1 MDVVINS
8 NIQSPLVRTLART
21 KGKSE
26 SFTQHLKDNVPPV
39 SFSKIELSPEGGST
53 ASYGQTYKF
62 KIPQYGYLRN
72 FVLRFSN
79 TELPLPTDMFEKID
93 TALSAISNDKKE
105 MIGVERRI
113 GTDAA
118 EGPNDKVW
126 MYHGLVPPDEGYA
139 VRGQSKDPWAQ
150 MWLRVAGGTPLADN
164 AGETQ
169 AAQGAARMCPYRYRC
184 RDNTI
189 FANAPNYG
197 PRELANTQREGPIYT
212 ITAGQLAQT
221 PLAASNH
228 CHKAQAHGERIN
240 STWDWCSQANL
251 SKHLGAIFPE
261 HITLTTHN
269 RPIQT
274 IYPMESLARIYRMPW
289 DLKKRYLAMI
299 RPHITASPG
308 STAKTR
314 DAVSSYQTDR
324 SWTCYFPCFF
334 AFFEDTSMNLDTRFV
349 ENLEVDV
356 KIRTETDI
364 YHFENLGTGVDITSV
379 QSDDQAYGVVP
390 LDHSSAA
397 LFNTSEYIGKDAED
411 RKLPTTFTME
421 AIAYYHNFHDTTS
434 QAIRDANYKPNVP
447 ANLLTYNTYAE
458 NPVYLSASTV
468 LAGGSVNVSLSCNN
482 LAFGVTIIVRR
493 RLQPQI
499 FGFAHPF
506 TDVSQTLPIKQLTLT
521 GSGQQLYKAT
531 GAEALLVD
539 SWDHP
544 LSSMKS
550 GHGLTNTTGLY
561 ADNHQAMYV
570 QSKDKSETF
579 FAYHIPFGFSQDM
592 TYNSGSL
599 ALQTINNPVLT
610 IEMYPLEGWVLNDE
624 NMAQYL
630 SPFCNRGTFF
640 NERSE
645 EGPSLVTV
653 ADNEFEVAVFENFWQ
668 MTRIDS
674 NTGSITKSLDL

>member
-1 MDVVINS
+1 MDVIINS

-39 SFSKIELSPEGGST
+39 SFSKIELAPEGGST
-53 ASYGQTYKF
+53 VNYNQTYKF

-79 TELPLPTDMFEKID
+79 TELPIPTDMFSIIN
-93 TALSAISNDKKE
+93 TALDAMPADKKE
-105 MIGVERRI
+105 LVGVERT
-113 GTDAA
+113 GTGTAL
-118 EGPNDKVW
+118 PNTANW
-126 MYHGLVPPDEGYA
+126 MWHAYVPHDEGNNHN
-139 VRGQSKDPWAQ
+139 GDDNDPWVQ
-150 MWLRVAGGTPLADN
+150 MWLRVAGGRDLSDASQTAL
-164 AGETQ
+164 
-169 AAQGAARMCPYRYRC
+169 GAARLCPFRYRS
-184 RDNTI
+184 RNNI
-189 FANAPNYG
+189 IHANQPNYG
-197 PRELANTQREGPIYT
+197 ARELANIGREGPIYAISGGSLAST
-212 ITAGQLAQT
+212 TTAG
-221 PLAASNH
+221 SNQH
-228 CHKAQAHGERIN
+228 QKAQFHGERIN

-251 SKHLGAIFPE
+251 SKHLGALFPE
-261 HITLTTHN
+261 TITLTTHN

-289 DLKKRYLAMI
+289 DVKKRYLAMI

-308 STAKTR
+308 STTQERTVA
-314 DAVSSYQTDR
+314 DAYGTNL

-356 KIRTETDI
+356 KIRQRADI
-364 YHFENLGTGVDITSV
+364 YDQQDHAGRGITGHTNNNDNYDLIG
-379 QSDDQAYGVVP
+379 QDDAMSLP
-390 LDHSSAA
+390 
-397 LFNTSEYIGKDAED
+397 FNSTVLRDNDDEDEVIG
-411 RKLPTTFTME
+411 TTFTLE

-458 NPVYLSASTV
+458 NPVFLSANTV
-468 LAGGSVNVSLSCNN
+468 MAGGSVNVNLSCNN
-482 LAFGVTIIVRR
+482 LAFGITVMVRR
-493 RLQPQI
+493 RLNPSNYQTYQRWNDL
-499 FGFAHPF
+499 
-506 TDVSQTLPIKQLTLT
+506 TQTLPIKQITLT
-521 GSGQQLYKAT
+521 GSGQQLYKAS

-550 GHGLTNTTGLY
+550 GCGITNTSGLY
-561 ADNHQAMYV
+561 ADNHQSFYV

-579 FAYHIPFGFSQDM
+579 FAYYIPFGFSQDM

-610 IEMYPLEGWVLNDE
+610 IETHALEGWVLQDE

-630 SPFCNRGTFF
+630 QPFCNRPTQFQ
-640 NERSE
+640 ERAQE
-645 EGPSLVTV
+645 VNQIVP
-653 ADNEFEVAVFENFWQ
+653 ADNEFEIVVYENFWQ

>member
-62 KIPQYGYLRN
+62 KLPQYGYLRN

-79 TELPLPTDMFEKID
+79 TELPIPSTMMATVD
-93 TALSAISNDKKE
+93 TALSAISADKKE
-105 MIGVERRI
+105 MIGVERLPN
-113 GTDAA
+113 GSAVQA
-118 EGPNDKVW
+118 PNDKAW
-126 MYHGLVPPDEGYA
+126 MYHGLVPPDEGYEI
-139 VRGQSKDPWAQ
+139 RNEDKDPWAQ
-150 MWLRVAGGTPLADN
+150 MWLRVAGGAPLT
-164 AGETQ
+164 AGAGTTQ
-169 AAQGAARMCPYRYRC
+169 AAKGAARMCPYRYRC
-184 RDNTI
+184 RDNTV
-189 FANAPNYG
+189 FANSNNYG
-197 PRELANTQREGPIYT
+197 PRDFANSQREGPIY
-212 ITAGQLAQT
+212 ALSGGVLAT
-221 PLAASNH
+221 LPSADSNH
-228 CHKAQAHGERIN
+228 CHKAQAHGERLN

-261 HITLTTHN
+261 VITLTTHN

-289 DLKKRYLAMI
+289 DIKKRYLAMI

-308 STAKTR
+308 STTIVRTEA
-314 DAVSSYQTDR
+314 DAYGTNR

-356 KIRTETDI
+356 KIRTEDNVYQNNDI
-364 YHFENLGTGVDITSV
+364 GSGSAITSIADA
-379 QSDDQAYGVVP
+379 SRTYGVVANNGSSLAFFGTNLY
-390 LDHSSAA
+390 LDT
-397 LFNTSEYIGKDAED
+397 NRIV
-411 RKLPTTFTME
+411 PTTFTLE

-458 NPVYLSASTV
+458 NPVFLSQNTV
-468 LAGGSVNVSLSCNN
+468 MGGGSVNVSLSCNN
-482 LAFGVTIIVRR
+482 LAFGITIIARR
-493 RLQPQI
+493 RLPGQI
-499 FGFAHPF
+499 SGFLHPF
-506 TDVSQTLPIKQLTLT
+506 TDNSQTLPIKQITLT

-544 LSSMKS
+544 LSSMKN
-550 GHGLTNTTGLY
+550 GCGLTNTTGLY
-561 ADNHQAMYV
+561 ADNHQSMYV

-579 FAYHIPFGFSQDM
+579 FAYYIPFGFSQDM

-610 IEMYPLEGWVLNDE
+610 IEFFPLEGWVLNDE

-630 SPFCNRGTFF
+630 APLCNRASIFH
-640 NERSE
+640 ERSV
-645 EGPSLVTV
+645 SDASV
-653 ADNEFEVAVFENFWQ
+653 ADNEYELAVYENFWQ

>member
-1 MDVVINS
+1 MDVIINS

-79 TELPLPTDMFEKID
+79 TELPIPTSMFTKIN
-93 TALSAISNDKKE
+93 TALDALPADKKE
-105 MIGVERRI
+105 MVGVERT
-113 GTDAA
+113 GT
-118 EGPNDKVW
+118 GSGLPNTANW
-126 MYHGLVPPDEGYA
+126 MWHGLVPADEGNNC
-139 VRGQSKDPWAQ
+139 RNEDNDPWVQ
-150 MWLRVAGGTPLADN
+150 MWLRVVGGYNLSNVNQTAK
-164 AGETQ
+164 
-169 AAQGAARMCPYRYRC
+169 GAARMCPFRYRC
-184 RDNTI
+184 RSNI
-189 FANAPNYG
+189 LNANRNNYG
-197 PRELANTQREGPIYT
+197 PRDYANLGREGPIYT
-212 ITAGQLAQT
+212 LSGGVLSSTVLSD
-221 PLAASNH
+221 SNH
-228 CHKAQAHGERIN
+228 HQVDQAHGERIA

-251 SKHLGAIFPE
+251 SKHLGALFPE
-261 HITLTTHN
+261 VITLTTHN

-274 IYPMESLARIYRMPW
+274 IYPIESLARIYRMPW
-289 DLKKRYLAMI
+289 DVKKRYLAMI

-308 STAKTR
+308 TTAQGSGVGRTEA
-314 DAVSSYQTDR
+314 DAYGTNK

-334 AFFEDTSMNLDTRFV
+334 SFFEDTSMNLDTRFV

-356 KIRTETDI
+356 KIRTELEI
-364 YHFENLGTGVDITSV
+364 YDSNEIGLGPATSTIV
-379 QSDDQAYGVVP
+379 SNPDNYALNGSDHIV
-390 LDHSSAA
+390 SAI
-397 LFNTSEYIGKDAED
+397 FNTLNFVSTE
-411 RKLPTTFTME
+411 RVVPTTFTLE

-458 NPVYLSASTV
+458 NPVFLSSSTV
-468 LAGGSVNVSLSCNN
+468 LGGGSVNVSLSCNN
-482 LAFGVTIIVRR
+482 LAFGITVIVRR
-493 RLQPQI
+493 RIYPQLYSAYQR
-499 FGFAHPF
+499 FVDN
-506 TDVSQTLPIKQLTLT
+506 TQTLPIKQITLT

-544 LSSMKS
+544 LSSMKN
-550 GHGLTNTTGLY
+550 GCGLTNTTGLY
-561 ADNHQAMYV
+561 GDNHQAMYV

-579 FAYHIPFGFSQDM
+579 FAYYIPFGFSQDM

-610 IEMYPLEGWVLNDE
+610 IELFPLEGWVLNDE

-630 SPFCNRGTFF
+630 TPFCNRNTLFQ
-640 NERSE
+640 ERAE
-645 EGPSLVTV
+645 NNPVRPS
-653 ADNEFEVAVFENFWQ
+653 DNEFEIIVYENFWQ